1 MALAQLNVTLG
12 LQIQSFQR
20 SLNRLERDI
29 NRFQRRFETIGTN
42 LTQSISL
49 PLAALAGSAVT
60 AFGEFES
67 LERAFAAVA
76 AEGTNVSEEIE
87 RLRKI
92 AQAPGL
98 GFSQAVQASTRLQ
111 AVGLSAGQAARVVEQ
126 FGNAVARSGGGA
138 ESLDGA
144 VLALTQI
151 ASKGKISAE
160 EINQLSE
167 RIFEIRPALQA
178 AFGTADS
185 EQLQKLGISAEEF
198 IARTTEEL
206 AKLERVNGGLANSF
220 ENFRDSARQALT
232 DIGREIS
239 KAIDL
244 PAILDRISLALE
256 NAANFFRNLSPE
268 AKRMAINI
276 GLVAIAIGPLL
287 LLIAKLASVFTVA
300 VSGAKLLLTGV
311 KGLASA
317 LIFLTTP
324 AGIAV
329 AAIAAIVGVIA
340 LASSKLK
347 TYKKD
352 NDELTESAKTATQQV
367 VKEKN
372 EFNTLVDTLKRA
384 NISSETRAKLI
395 QELNSKY
402 GTYLPQLVTEK
413 TTLKELEIAQ
423 NAANKA
429 FADRITLLAFQ
440 SKFEKLNE
448 QIVKTKEEEL
458 NLQLSLT
465 NAQKN
470 QQEGVQGIITTNAR
484 AAKAAQN
491 ALAGGVFLVEKS
503 IADNIEQQKRLQQEL
518 ENTKKLAK
526 DLGVNL
532 LSPSAG
538 STTAFGLSGFE
549 RAQGGGAGAVLDP
562 ALSKAQQLK
571 DTFDNA
577 LTKFIASIK
586 TVSSGRVGLLDLG
599 LSTPIINEQK
609 DALLEYEKSLKSI
622 NETAAVFGTNPLE
635 ETFRATEAAL
645 KAAIAQFGPASEA
658 VRILREEY
666 DKLKVTT
673 NEVVD
678 AFNKA
683 ITGAINES
691 LNSLAFSFGEFFG
704 QLAAGSTTL
713 RNFAVS
719 LLGGVADA
727 LIQFGKL
734 AIAAGI
740 AAEGIK
746 RALQTLNPVAAIAGG
761 VALVAL
767 GTFVK
772 SQSAKLTK
780 LAKGGLAFG
789 PTLAVVGDNPAA
801 RTDPEVIAPLSR
813 LRDMLGGSMGGGFVA
828 EARISGSDLAL
839 LVSRANLRNERI
851 R

>member
-12 LQIQSFQR
+12 LQIQSFQK

-167 RIFEIRPALQA
+167 RIFEIRPALEA

-198 IARTTEEL
+198 IAKVTEEL
-206 AKLERVNGGLANSF
+206 AKLERVDGGLANSF
-220 ENFRDSARQALT
+220 ENLRDAARQAFT

-239 KAIDL
+239 KTIGL
-244 PAILDRISLALE
+244 PGVLDRIGEALGR
-256 NAANFFRNLSPE
+256 AATFFKNLSPE
-268 AKRMAINI
+268 AKRLAINI
-276 GLVAIAIGPLL
+276 GLIAIAAGPVLII
-287 LLIAKLASVFTVA
+287 IAKLASVFTLA
-300 VSGAKLLLTGV
+300 TQGLKILIGGV
-311 KGLASA
+311 KSLGAA
-317 LIFLTTP
+317 FVFLTTP
-324 AGIAV
+324 AGITV
-329 AAIAAIVGVIA
+329 AAILAIIAAVGFLYSEFEGVRKIINGVSDAIVALGGVAKSVVGNIVDGFRN
-340 LASSKLK
+340 LF
-347 TYKKD
+347 KKD
-352 NDELTESAKTATQQV
+352 FSAASENFKKAFSESLI
-367 VKEKN
+367 
-372 EFNTLVDTLKRA
+372 FNT
-384 NISSETRAKLI
+384 AKVA
-395 QELNSKY
+395 
-402 GTYLPQLVTEK
+402 GD
-413 TTLKELEIAQ
+413 
-423 NAANKA
+423 A
-429 FADRITLLAFQ
+429 FDKGFTDGSNR
-440 SKFEKLNE
+440 
-448 QIVKTKEEEL
+448 VKTKIDEIRAKIK
-458 NLQLSLT
+458 QLAT
-465 NAQKN
+465 P
-470 QQEGVQGIITTNAR
+470 
-484 AAKAAQN
+484 AAG
-491 ALAGGVFLVEKS
+491 AGG
-503 IADNIEQQKRLQQEL
+503 
-518 ENTKKLAK
+518 
-526 DLGVNL
+526 
-532 LSPSAG
+532 AG
-538 STTAFGLSGFE
+538 AGTTAFDLGGFE
-549 RAQGGGAGAVLDP
+549 RAQGDGAGAALDP

-577 LTKFIASIK
+577 LTKFINSIK

-609 DALLEYEKSLKSI
+609 DALLEYEKSLKLI

-635 ETFRATEAAL
+635 ETLRATEAAL

-678 AFNKA
+678 TFNKA

-691 LNSLAFSFGEFFG
+691 LNSLTFSFGEFFG